1 MSSPSVIPT
10 ASRAL
15 SIAIPASFIDVRE
28 NLAQQ
33 TIQIGRIARAAAIFR
48 VDEIVVYPDQSSRA
62 QARQR
67 RLITSILQY
76 METPQYLRKYLFA
89 KQPELR
95 YAGLLPPLRTPHHPV
110 EKRAQVLRD
119 GDLREGYAFHQKGR
133 AVVDVGVEHLLPLR
147 SPLPRDAPG
156 RVTVRIERPAEDIL
170 EASLALPGA
179 RREYWGY
186 RVTDTQRPL
195 AEFLSQT
202 SAHSLV
208 VATSRKGTPIRDV
221 WIALQT
227 RWREA
232 ARMLVLFGSHA
243 EGLTEI
249 MRRQG
254 HELASVAHFVINTIP
269 SQGVATVR
277 TDEAVMLSLSVLRLL
292 EAL

>member
-1 MSSPSVIPT
+1 MPT
-10 ASRAL
+10 ASRPV

-33 TIQIGRIARAAAIFR
+33 TIQISRIARAAAIFR

-67 RLITSILQY
+67 RLITSILEY

-89 KQPELR
+89 KQSELR

-110 EKRAQVLRD
+110 EKRAQMLRD
-119 GDLREGYAFHQKGR
+119 GDLREGYAFYHKGR
-133 AVVDVGVEHLLPLR
+133 TVVDVGVERPLPLQNQ
-147 SPLPRDAPG
+147 LPRNAPG
-156 RVTVRIERPAEDIL
+156 RVTVHIKRPAEDLL
-170 EASLALPGA
+170 EASLASPNA

-186 RVTDTQRPL
+186 RVTDAQRPL
-195 AEFLSQT
+195 ADFLSQA
-202 SAHSLV
+202 SSQSLI
-208 VATSRKGTPIRDV
+208 VATSRKGTPVGDV
-221 WIALQT
+221 WTALQT

-232 ARMLVLFGSHA
+232 TRVLILFGSHA

-254 HELASVAHFVINTIP
+254 HELISVAHYVINTIP

-277 TDEAVMLSLSVLRLL
+277 TDEAVLLTLAVFRLL
-292 EAL
+292 EVL